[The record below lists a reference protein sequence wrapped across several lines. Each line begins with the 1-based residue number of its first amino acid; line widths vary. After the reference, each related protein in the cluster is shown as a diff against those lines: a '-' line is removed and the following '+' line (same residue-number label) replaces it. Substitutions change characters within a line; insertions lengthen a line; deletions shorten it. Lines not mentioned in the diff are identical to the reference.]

1 MAGSPL
7 PPISAATAGVIRRL
21 GEEVAEIS
29 DPQIAA
35 HQRIGQV
42 TAIDTGTITATVA
55 YGAGTNLV
63 AIAGHHW
70 LTGQQPAVNDYVMVL
85 SQDGD
90 NWIVGVM
97 ATTMAASG
105 TLGALVTRTS
115 DGTSFFAASTDTSVV
130 WQSEVRDDGGLW
142 SAGAPTLFTLPTTG
156 WWAVG
161 GQIHYSGNLSSDT
174 HYRFATTI
182 QLVAGPANLARTQ
195 AWHSISDEEFIHQVH
210 TRQYFD
216 AGDQVRLRGF
226 QDTGSAMSIL
236 TSLGLASNHFYAY
249 YEGPGA

>member
-1 MAGSPL
+1 MAGSTL

-97 ATTMAASG
+97 ATAMAASG

-115 DGTSFFAASTDTSVV
+115 DGTSFFGASTDTDVV
-130 WQSEVRDDGGLW
+130 WQSEVRDDGDLW
-142 SAGAPTLFTLPTTG
+142 TSGANTRLTLPATG
-156 WWAVG
+156 WWSVG

-174 HYRFATTI
+174 HFRYATSIRLNGTTNI
-182 QLVAGPANLARTQ
+182 ARTQ
-195 AWHSISDEEFIHQVH
+195 GWHSISDEEMIWQVH
-210 TRQYFD
+210 TRRYFTAAD
-216 AGDQVRLRGF
+216 YVTLRGF
-226 QDTGSAMSIL
+226 QDTASAMSIL
-236 TSLGLASNHFYAY
+236 TSLGTASCHFYAF

>member
-1 MAGSPL
+1 VAGSLL
-7 PPISAATAGVIRRL
+7 PPVSAATAGVISRL
-21 GEEVAEIS
+21 GEEMAEIS

-70 LTGQQPAVNDYVMVL
+70 LKGQQPTVNDYVMVL

-97 ATTMAASG
+97 ATSMSASG
-105 TLGALVTRTS
+105 TLGALVTRTNDS
-115 DGTSFFAASTDTSVV
+115 ASLFTNNTEVAV
-130 WQSEVRDDGGLW
+130 PWESEVRDDGNLW
-142 SAGAPTLFTLPTTG
+142 TSGSNTRLTLSATG

-161 GQIHYSGNLSSDT
+161 GQIHYSGNASGSGNF
-174 HYRFATTI
+174 RFATTI
-182 QLVAGPANLARTQ
+182 RVNDTTNIARTQ
-195 AWHSISDEEFIHQVH
+195 SFNTLSAVEYVWQVH
-210 TRQYFD
+210 TRQYFT
-216 AGDQVRLRGF
+216 AGDYVTLRGF
-226 QDTGSAMSIL
+226 QNTGNAMTLL
-236 TSLGLASNHFYAY
+236 TAFGLCSNHFYAY